1 MQDYAMAQNMT
12 LHKFQANLQLLL
24 DHWKGRTKDFK
35 DQETLFPTKTPIRKT
50 VPFPEAE
57 TGSLHLRFLHSATDE
72 NLDFIT
78 TAANLAKREIVRLTA
93 ILKIKNPQDT
103 KKLEPLEDDIV
114 GDCKKLISSFPVNA
128 FVIAIPANFTY
139 MYAMLN
145 TLNEELDL
153 MIDSV
158 SKATLYLH
166 GSSFLKY
173 GIKEELTPETFRLPG
188 EKCAGFEGFRP
199 EKPLQLDFL
208 LAQEDLKGNKLS
220 HYNTLPRRKRKLA
233 QLRYEM
239 DWCLE
244 LCGTPKVGIEL
255 DRLQFHLEPLGAVCN
270 VTIRKLKQDAA
281 ERAMAKLAV
290 KQGRTRTK
298 NVRRLEKKTSE
309 EAASTPT
316 TPAAAGEDV
325 AFQEMAKM
333 KKEMDE
339 KMNKMQQA
347 LNAAQANG
355 NVSGQF
361 LYGSTSSKQ
370 SYYDKKKG
378 DKGGTKG
385 DKGRKGDKGE
395 KGKGKG
401 KNDKGKG
408 KKK

>member
-1 MQDYAMAQNMT
+1 
-12 LHKFQANLQLLL
+12 
-24 DHWKGRTKDFK
+24 
-35 DQETLFPTKTPIRKT
+35 
-50 VPFPEAE
+50 
-57 TGSLHLRFLHSATDE
+57 
-72 NLDFIT
+72 
-78 TAANLAKREIVRLTA
+78 
-93 ILKIKNPQDT
+93 
-103 KKLEPLEDDIV
+103 
-114 GDCKKLISSFPVNA
+114 VNA
-128 FVIAIPANFTY
+128 FVIAMPANFSD
-139 MYAMLN
+139 MYTMIN

-153 MIDSV
+153 MIDTV
-158 SKATLYLH
+158 TKATLYLH

-281 ERAMAKLAV
+281 ERAMTKLAI

-298 NVRRLEKKTSE
+298 NVRRIEKKLSD
-309 EAASTPT
+309 EAAASSPAAPS
-316 TPAAAGEDV
+316 PAAANNDI

-333 KKEMDE
+333 KKQMDD
-339 KMNKMQQA
+339 MQKA
-347 LNAAQANG
+347 LNTAQANG

-378 DKGGTKG
+378 DKGGKKG
-385 DKGRKGDKGE
+385 DKGRKGDKGDKGE

-401 KNDKGKG
+401 KDDKGKG